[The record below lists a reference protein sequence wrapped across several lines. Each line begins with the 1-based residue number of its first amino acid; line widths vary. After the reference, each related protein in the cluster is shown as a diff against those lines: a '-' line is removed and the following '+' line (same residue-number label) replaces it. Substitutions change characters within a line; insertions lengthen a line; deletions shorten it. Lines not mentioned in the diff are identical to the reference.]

1 MKYLSIISLALV
13 FSLNGLSATNLP
25 TPPKAPT
32 YMLEEERMAM
42 EVYQVFFD
50 KWGHQIFQNIS
61 QAEERHFEIMQ
72 ELLVEQNPEMEATID
87 DWEAGVYENDVLQ
100 NLYNDLVKRGSVSLL
115 DALKVGAEIEELN
128 ITDLNININQSESQT
143 AIATYQS
150 LLNASHK
157 HLRAFV
163 KNIEKSGVSYE
174 PVLLDEE
181 EYHSIVG
188 QVSNQNMGGEKKCKN
203 QNNASKCNKSCTE
216 KKCSKME
223 RSR

>member
-1 MKYLSIISLALV
+1 MALV
-13 FSLNGLSATNLP
+13 FSINGLYAINVP
-25 TPPKAPT
+25 TPPKDAA

-50 KWGHQIFQNIS
+50 KWEHQIFQNIS
-61 QAEERHFEIMQ
+61 QAEERHFGIMQ
-72 ELLVEQNPEMEATID
+72 ELLVGQNPEIEATID
-87 DWEAGVYENDVLQ
+87 EWETGIYKNDVLQ
-100 NLYNDLVKRGSVSLL
+100 NLYDNLVKRGSVSLL

-128 ITDLNININQSESQT
+128 ITDLNSNINQSESQT

-150 LLNASHK
+150 LLNASHN

-163 KNIEKSGVSYE
+163 KNIEKSGESYK

-188 QVSNQNMGGEKKCKN
+188 QVSNQNMGGDKKCKN
-203 QNNASKCNKSCTE
+203 QNNDSKCNKSCTG
-216 KKCSKME
+216 KKCSKKG

>member
-1 MKYLSIISLALV
+1 MTLVLSI
-13 FSLNGLSATNLP
+13 NGLCAINLP
-25 TPPKAPT
+25 TPPKDAA

-50 KWGHQIFQNIS
+50 KWEHQIFQNIS

-72 ELLVEQNPEMEATID
+72 EMLVEQNPKMGATID
-87 DWEAGVYENDVLQ
+87 DWETGIYENDVVQ
-100 NLYNDLVKRGSVSLL
+100 NLYDNLVKRGSVSLL

-128 ITDLNININQSESQT
+128 IADLNSSINQSESQT

-150 LLNASHK
+150 LLNASHN

-163 KNIEKSGVSYE
+163 KNIEKSGESYK

-188 QVSNQNMGGEKKCKN
+188 QVSNQNMGGDKKCKN
-203 QNNASKCNKSCTE
+203 QNNDSKCNKSCTG
-216 KKCSKME
+216 KKCSKKG